1 MSLEKVYI
9 VSGARTPIGRFGGTL
24 RALPVHKFTAIVLNE
39 VIRRAGI
46 GPESVDEVVMGH
58 AYQNGECAN
67 GARMA
72 LLEAGWPVTVTGI
85 VVDRRCCSG
94 LDAINIGVMKI
105 QTGNADIVVAGG
117 MESMS
122 LAEMYV
128 PGDIRW
134 GLGGK
139 TDEKFGFMPKGH
151 GSLAM
156 WGIPFYDRIQRGRV
170 MAQPIERFGELNSM
184 MTWAEAAARN
194 EKISRKEVDEWAYNS
209 HMKAVKAQESGK
221 FAEEIVGIP
230 IPQAKGA
237 PILFDKDET
246 PRPDTTL
253 EQLAK
258 LKPIYEGGVCTAGNS
273 SSENDGAGAVVLMSE
288 RKVKE
293 LGIKPMVEFLAFS
306 PAGDDPTLTYPAVP
320 IAVNRALKKA
330 GITQAQIDL
339 IEIQEAFAAQTLA
352 DAKLLGLTPEECR
365 AKVNVNGSGISLG
378 HPIGATGAMRLVT
391 LVHEMVRRNAQYGLE
406 TICGAGG
413 LGVAA
418 VIKRA

>member
-24 RALPVHKFTAIVLNE
+24 RSIPVHKFTAVVLNE

-46 GPESVDEVVMGH
+46 GSDSVDEVVMGH

-139 TDEKFGFMPKGH
+139 IDEKFGFMPKGH
-151 GSLAM
+151 GALAM

-194 EKISRKEVDEWAYNS
+194 ENISRKEIDEWAYNS
-209 HMKAVKAQESGK
+209 HQKAVKAMESGK

-258 LKPIYEGGVCTAGNS
+258 LKPIYDGGVCTAGNS

-288 RKVKE
+288 KKVKE
-293 LGIKPMVEFLAFS
+293 LGIKPMVEFISFS

-320 IAVNRALKKA
+320 IAVNKALKKA

-391 LVHEMVRRNAQYGLE
+391 LIHEMVRRNASYGLE

-418 VIKRA
+418 VLKRG

>member
-1 MSLEKVYI
+1 
-9 VSGARTPIGRFGGTL
+9 
-24 RALPVHKFTAIVLNE
+24 
-39 VIRRAGI
+39 
-46 GPESVDEVVMGH
+46 
-58 AYQNGECAN
+58 
-67 GARMA
+67 
-72 LLEAGWPVTVTGI
+72 
-85 VVDRRCCSG
+85 
-94 LDAINIGVMKI
+94 
-105 QTGNADIVVAGG
+105 
-117 MESMS
+117 
-122 LAEMYV
+122 
-128 PGDIRW
+128 
-134 GLGGK
+134 
-139 TDEKFGFMPKGH
+139 
-151 GSLAM
+151 
-156 WGIPFYDRIQRGRV
+156 
-170 MAQPIERFGELNSM
+170 M

-194 EKISRKEVDEWAYNS
+194 ENISRKEVDEWAYNS
-209 HMKAVKAQESGK
+209 HQKAVKAQESGK

-237 PILFDKDET
+237 PILFDRDET
-246 PRPDTTL
+246 PRPDTTI

-258 LKPIYEGGVCTAGNS
+258 LKPIYDGGVCTAGNS

-288 RKVKE
+288 KKVKE
-293 LGIKPMVEFLAFS
+293 LGIKPMVEFISFA

-320 IAVNRALKKA
+320 IALNKVLKKA
-330 GITQAQIDL
+330 GITQSQIDL

-418 VIKRA
+418 VFKRG